1 VGVTPAGQLEDRWKC
16 SDRVKINTVKGK
28 VKAKHLSTARW
39 PYGWCSSPFI
49 KPVAGNE
56 CKHNSVI
63 WEEGSPDLPHYCHY
77 MPSS

>member
-49 KPVAGNE
+49 
-56 CKHNSVI
+56 
-63 WEEGSPDLPHYCHY
+63 
-77 MPSS
+77 